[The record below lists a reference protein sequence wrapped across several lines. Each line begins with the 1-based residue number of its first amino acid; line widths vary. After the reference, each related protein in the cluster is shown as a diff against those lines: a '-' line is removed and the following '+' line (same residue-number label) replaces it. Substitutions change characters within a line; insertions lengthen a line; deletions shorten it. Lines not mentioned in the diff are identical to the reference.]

1 LTFVKFPGERRAASG
16 ERRAAL
22 AMNDS
27 MRLGLPINV
36 SLVLRSSAGDN
47 PDAADFSLWL
57 AQLRINAIG
66 MSVQ

>member
-1 LTFVKFPGERRAASG
+1 
-16 ERRAAL
+16 
-22 AMNDS
+22 MNDS